1 MGGESIKKEKDKL
14 RKGLNILIATPGRLL
29 YHLQKTT
36 SLSLANLK
44 YIVFEESDRTLDM
57 GFKRELEDIIAIIN
71 KQTDFDKIQK
81 MLISASY
88 TEKIESLWLK
98 ISRTESK
105 YIGFSKNEE
114 DENEMIYDEEFK
126 IPTTLA

>member
-1 MGGESIKKEKDKL
+1 
-14 RKGLNILIATPGRLL
+14 
-29 YHLQKTT
+29 
-36 SLSLANLK
+36 
-44 YIVFEESDRTLDM
+44 
-57 GFKRELEDIIAIIN
+57 
-71 KQTDFDKIQK
+71 